1 MEATKFVEEI
11 NNIAKSLA
19 DEKVEL
25 IKNVLKTIIS
35 EYDYKG
41 IEQSITHKTSVVIS
55 CEMYDHLMNKGI
67 SLSFITRS
75 PLLKVHDVLV
85 CDINH
90 GGFTFSEPTDIMV
103 TQTRTWY

>member
-1 MEATKFVEEI
+1 MEAAKFVEEI

-19 DEKVEL
+19 DERVEL

-41 IEQSITHKTSVVIS
+41 VEQSITHKTSIVIS
-55 CEMYDHLMNKGI
+55 CEMYDHLMNKDI
-67 SLSFITRS
+67 NLPFITRS
-75 PLLKVHDVLV
+75 PFLKFHDVLV
-85 CDINH
+85 CDINN

-103 TQTRTWY
+103 TQTGTWY